1 MNNKINNRKSL
12 IFNIFFLILSLR
24 DTENARH
31 NPHDY
36 NTH

>member
-1 MNNKINNRKSL
+1 MNNKINNRKCL
-12 IFNIFFLILSLR
+12 IFNENQMICAILK
-24 DTENARH
+24 NARH